1 MTLTPEDIETHTFKV
16 SRRGYDKVEVD
27 RFLGQ
32 VATSFREV
40 QGAATV
46 LGSAPLPRRVP
57 AAAGATP
64 GDDQGI
70 VAGELFD
77 VGAGSDDF
85 NRLGSEVADVLRTA
99 HHSVATLRH
108 EAEVEAAMIRQ
119 QAQSEVA
126 DLRREADEYATRIKA
141 EADTYA
147 GDRAAQANFS
157 RREAE
162 RVLAEAQAKADANLA
177 DTERRVAA
185 ITGRAEAM
193 AQARTEEILADANRR
208 ITDAHSTEQALR
220 QQLIAAHGDLTSAIG
235 RFPATPEPVVDLS
248 DAVMAEGTPVVDLT
262 EGRANPG
269 TPASTSDDAEPTEPT
284 EPTVPTGWPG
294 GHGSGVAHAGDLFV
308 DDRTGGTTV
317 TAERERPTA
326 PSTDAMADA
335 ASTPGGEPLADAMKS
350 AIGRAVQS
358 AMTRTDDPEG

>member
-32 VATSFREV
+32 IATSFREV
-40 QGAATV
+40 QSGAATV
-46 LGSAPLPRRVP
+46 PGPAPLPQRVP
-57 AAAGATP
+57 AATGAAP
-64 GDDQGI
+64 GDAQGT
-70 VAGELFD
+70 VAGELFEVEAD
-77 VGAGSDDF
+77 RDDF

-108 EAEVEAAMIRQ
+108 EAEVEAAVIRQ
-119 QAQSEVA
+119 QAEREVA
-126 DLRREADEYATRIKA
+126 DLRREADEYATRIKS

-248 DAVMAEGTPVVDLT
+248 DEAMAGGTPVVDLT
-262 EGRANPG
+262 EGRANPAN
-269 TPASTSDDAEPTEPT
+269 PASTSDGAEPI
-284 EPTVPTGWPG
+284 VPTGWPG
-294 GHGSGVAHAGDLFV
+294 GVGAGVAHGGDLFA

-317 TAERERPTA
+317 TAERQRPTA
-326 PSTDAMADA
+326 PPTDPLADA
-335 ASTPGGEPLADAMKS
+335 ASTTSGDPLADAMKS